1 MQICMKMT
9 SQNKQLLLGDLQR
22 NMQERGWSVSKV
34 AKEAGIHQ
42 SQVSRIASG
51 LFKTFGSNL
60 VQICITLGMEP
71 VKYYSVTREEEDRKK
86 IANAA
91 ISIWDGTRRDAA
103 VVVSLLREIAKLRKH
118 GTRR

>member
-1 MQICMKMT
+1 MKMT
-9 SQNKQLLLGDLQR
+9 SQNRQLFLADLQR
-22 NMQERGWSVSKV
+22 NMQERAWSVSRL

-51 LFKTFGSNL
+51 GFKTFGSTIM
-60 VQICITLGMEP
+60 QICMTIGMEP
-71 VKYYSVTREEEDRKK
+71 VKYYSVTREEEDRRQ

-91 ISIWDGTRRDAA
+91 ISIWDGSRRDAA
-103 VVVSLLREIAKLRKH
+103 VVVSLLREIAKLRKQ